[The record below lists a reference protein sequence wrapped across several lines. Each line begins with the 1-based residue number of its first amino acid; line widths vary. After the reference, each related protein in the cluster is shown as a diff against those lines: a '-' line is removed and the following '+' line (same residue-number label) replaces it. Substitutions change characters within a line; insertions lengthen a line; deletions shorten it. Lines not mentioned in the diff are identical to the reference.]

1 MLGELK
7 DALLERRLVLTT
19 HKRLYRSPKKRRAF
33 FDRLCNALD
42 RIVCTPI
49 IHLYT
54 RRIKVDEN
62 KIMFITF
69 RGEFDCNAKWI
80 AQELIRRRLPYEL
93 VWTIRNNV
101 PTEQFPK
108 ELTLTYRQ
116 SKDFYRHLASAK
128 IIVDN
133 GVSTAFLGYTKKKNQ
148 VLVETWHGSLGIKKF
163 SASCNKD
170 KHWVQIAYKEG
181 RMTDYIISNAHF
193 EDDIYR
199 EDFWK
204 KTPIL
209 QIGHGRNDVLCEKD
223 TWRLRNIRKR
233 VFEYFNLDISPE
245 ADVHIC
251 LYAPTFRDD
260 GDMTPYQIDYV
271 RLRKALEIRFGG
283 NWVILTRFHF
293 RLLKKL
299 ANYEFPEDVI
309 NASEYPD
316 IYELLTCVDVGIT
329 DYSSWI
335 CDYMLTRRPGF
346 LFATDM
352 ATYEETNRDFFYP
365 LDTMPFPLALNNAQL
380 IENILN
386 FDNDRFVPA
395 CDQFLEEKGCIDDG
409 HASERIADAIEAIMR
424 GEKP

>member
-1 MLGELK
+1 MLGGLG
-7 DALLERRLVLTT
+7 DRLVERNLVTSI
-19 HKRLYRSPKKRRAF
+19 HKRLFRSPKKNRAF
-33 FDRLCNALD
+33 FDR
-42 RIVCTPI
+42 VCTGIDKILSIPFI
-49 IHLYT
+49 YLAT
-54 RRIKVDEN
+54 RRVKVDEN

-69 RGEFDCNAKWI
+69 RGEFDCNSKWI
-80 AQELIRRRLPYEL
+80 AQELLKRRLPYQL
-93 VWTIRNNV
+93 VWTIRKNV
-101 PTEQFPK
+101 PLEQFPK

-116 SKDFYRHLASAK
+116 SVDFYKHLASAK

-133 GVSTAFLGYTKKKNQ
+133 GVSTAFLGYKKKKNQ
-148 VLVETWHGSLGIKKF
+148 ILVETWHGSLGIKKF

-170 KHWVQIAYKEG
+170 RHWVHIAYQEG
-181 RMTDYIISNAHF
+181 RMTDYIISNADF
-193 EDDIYR
+193 EDEIYR

-209 QIGHGRNDVLCEKD
+209 QVGHARNDVLCEKD
-223 TWRLRNIRKR
+223 TWRLRNIRQR
-233 VFEYFNLDISPE
+233 VFDYFELNASSK
-245 ADVHIC
+245 ADVRIC

-260 GDMTPYQIDYV
+260 GDMSPYEIDYD
-271 RLRKALEIRFGG
+271 RLRSALKTRFGG

-299 ANYEFPEDVI
+299 AKYEFPEDVI

-352 ATYEETNRDFFYP
+352 KEFEKKDRDFFYP
-365 LDTMPFPLALNNAQL
+365 LDTMPFPLALDNNQL
-380 IENILN
+380 IQNILN

-409 HASERIADAIEAIMR
+409 HASERIADAFEAIMR
-424 GEKP
+424 GETP